1 MTSIKKGFGR
11 LPKPAREALI
21 ALAFVSAGAAAAVG
35 LLAAFGDPRLGMVF
49 LLPVLFTGVTA
60 GTRAALIAAVVS
72 FSIYNFF
79 LVDPIFTLQ
88 IATAEDAV
96 TLITFVATAFV
107 TGIAS
112 GALRDEQRK
121 SDVRARMLA
130 LISNTNRFFLSTSDE
145 AAVRTKLASAI
156 AELVGAGAAVT
167 GPGGGLHFR
176 AGEAEAWC
184 GGLEA
189 ELVAFAGEVAEEGG
203 RTSTLGRFRARTA
216 DMNERL
222 FGAAIWLRPEGRL
235 SYVIE
240 TDHYVGMLIEL
251 ANAAIVRCR
260 KTEAAR
266 AGASELPAA
275 LAQ

>member
-1 MTSIKKGFGR
+1 MKSIGKGFGR

-21 ALAFVSAGAAAAVG
+21 ALAFVSAGAVAAVG
-35 LLAAFGDPRLGMVF
+35 LLAAFGDTRLGMVF
-49 LLPVLFTGVTA
+49 LLPVLFTGVAA
-60 GTRAALIAAVVS
+60 GTRAALFAAAVS

-88 IATAEDAV
+88 IATAEDAL
-96 TLITFVATAFV
+96 TLITFVVTALV
-107 TGIAS
+107 TGVAS
-112 GALRDEQRK
+112 GALRNEQRK
-121 SDVRARMLA
+121 SDARARMLA

-145 AAVRTKLASAI
+145 AAVRAKLAFAI

-167 GPGGGLHFR
+167 GPGGELEFR
-176 AGEAEAWC
+176 AGEAEAWR
-184 GGLEA
+184 GGLDA
-189 ELVAFAGEVAEEGG
+189 ELVVFARGVAAEGG

-216 DMNERL
+216 AMNERL
-222 FGAAIWLRPEGRL
+222 FGAAVWLRPEGRL

-260 KTEAAR
+260 KAEAER
-266 AGASELPAA
+266 AATSEAPAA
-275 LAQ
+275 VAQ